1 MKNIIITYQD
11 QDINLE
17 LKKDEI
23 VWTIEMNG
31 KRYGKS
37 AIIPSKKLTD
47 IVGVVGSI
55 CLNACESIN
64 ELKKLTQCK
73 QENSSKVSKKSS
85 K

>member
-23 VWTIEMNG
+23 VWTIDFQG

-37 AIIPSKKLTD
+37 AILPSKKLTD
-47 IVGVVGSI
+47 IVGVVGTI
-55 CLNACESIN
+55 CLNAVESIHA
-64 ELKKLTQCK
+64 LKEKCSNTK
-73 QENSSKVSKKSS
+73 SEKK
-85 K
+85 

>member
-23 VWTIEMNG
+23 VWTIDFQG

-37 AIIPSKKLTD
+37 AILPSKKLTD
-47 IVGVVGSI
+47 IVGVVGTI
-55 CLNACESIN
+55 CLNAVESIQA
-64 ELKKLTQCK
+64 LKEKCK
-73 QENSSKVSKKSS
+73 QENLSKASKTN
-85 K
+85 

>member
-23 VWTIEMNG
+23 VWTIDFQG

-37 AIIPSKKLTD
+37 AILPSKKLVD
-47 IVGVVGSI
+47 IVGVVGTI
-55 CLNACESIN
+55 CLNAVESIQA
-64 ELKKLTQCK
+64 LKEQCS
-73 QENSSKVSKKSS
+73 NTKSETKS
-85 K
+85 

>member
-23 VWTIEMNG
+23 VWTIDFNG

-37 AIIPSKKLTD
+37 AILPSKKLTD
-47 IVGVVGSI
+47 IVGVVGTI
-55 CLNACESIN
+55 CLNAVESIQALQ
-64 ELKKLTQCK
+64 EKCK
-73 QENSSKVSKKSS
+73 QENLSKVSKAN
-85 K
+85 